1 MKMKIYRII
10 FFIFLIYLTKSSD
23 PDIVFVYEHARHGA
37 RNPLF
42 YDSNTKYLDAFGKK
56 WEGAASLTNVGKR
69 EHYLLGI
76 HNRLKYASLINFTKY
91 DYQEIKVFST
101 NVGRTVQSIQ
111 AELLAMYS
119 PGTLP
124 KLTKEQIAAAYP
136 PFQNLSSDI
145 LNEISEL
152 NDSTIIKDINV
163 FLYNFQIQKKYN

>member
-1 MKMKIYRII
+1 MKIFRII
-10 FFIFLIYLTKSSD
+10 LFSFFIYSIKCSD
-23 PDIVFVYEHARHGA
+23 LDIVFVNEHARHGA

-101 NVGRTVQSIQ
+101 NSGRTMKSIK
-111 AELLAMYS
+111 AELVAIYS
-119 PGTLP
+119 PGTLS
-124 KLTKEQIAAAYP
+124 K
-136 PFQNLSSDI
+136 
-145 LNEISEL
+145 
-152 NDSTIIKDINV
+152 
-163 FLYNFQIQKKYN
+163 